1 MKDTLIRRKINQL
14 VQYNRKKRLHNLIG
28 QWTGKKMKVVSTQGE
43 NKSEILELKHKL
55 DISTDLAFTWKLCK
69 LGMVKFKD
77 NYTNL
82 VFQSQQA
89 LGLSK
94 GDWEIKKLTF
104 NKLIILQKTED
115 NQQLEFHFRK
125 SFEGY
130 HEG

>member
-1 MKDTLIRRKINQL
+1 
-14 VQYNRKKRLHNLIG
+14 LIG
-28 QWTGKKMKVVSTQGE
+28 QWTGKKMKVVSTEGE
-43 NKSEILELKHKL
+43 NSETLELKYKL
-55 DISTDLAFTWKLCK
+55 DINTDLAFTWKLCK
-69 LGMVKFKD
+69 LGMVKFKN

-115 NQQLEFHFRK
+115 NQHLEFHFRK